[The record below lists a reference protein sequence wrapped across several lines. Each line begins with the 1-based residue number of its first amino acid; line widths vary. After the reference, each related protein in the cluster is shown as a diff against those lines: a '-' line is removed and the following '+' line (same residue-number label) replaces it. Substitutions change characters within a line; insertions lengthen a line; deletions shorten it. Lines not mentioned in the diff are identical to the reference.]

1 MQGSVRRPAETGRLE
16 PMLLRV
22 AEIYDEE
29 VKRTIG
35 RILSIL
41 LPLILVVLG
50 VIIAVII
57 GSLLSAILSA
67 YDLPF

>member
-1 MQGSVRRPAETGRLE
+1 MQLIEIGEESGRLE

-35 RILSIL
+35 RL
-41 LPLILVVLG
+41 LALLVPAVTIVLG
-50 VIIAVII
+50 AVIAVII
-57 GSLLSAILSA
+57 GAMLSAILSA